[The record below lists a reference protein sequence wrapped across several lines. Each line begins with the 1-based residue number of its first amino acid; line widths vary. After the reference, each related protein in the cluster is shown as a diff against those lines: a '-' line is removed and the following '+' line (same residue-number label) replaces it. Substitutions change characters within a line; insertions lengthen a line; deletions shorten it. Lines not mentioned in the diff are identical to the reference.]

1 MKERNK
7 RILENYLKYGE
18 QYTSATSYNSRPQ
31 KICNYSR
38 LRTTRPTAR
47 PSKADLHYHQKRQ
60 LDSLDAPLVALCG
73 AYIVNGLIRY
83 DGIWNRYFAPL
94 SAINLGIGGDK
105 TEKRVMANR

>member
-1 MKERNK
+1 MCSLLDVEESICRLLEYYEMKERNK
-7 RILENYLKYGE
+7 RILENYLKYGK

-38 LRTTRPTAR
+38 LRTTWPT
-47 PSKADLHYHQKRQ
+47 
-60 LDSLDAPLVALCG
+60 
-73 AYIVNGLIRY
+73 RY
-83 DGIWNRYFAPL
+83 DEIWNRYFAPL